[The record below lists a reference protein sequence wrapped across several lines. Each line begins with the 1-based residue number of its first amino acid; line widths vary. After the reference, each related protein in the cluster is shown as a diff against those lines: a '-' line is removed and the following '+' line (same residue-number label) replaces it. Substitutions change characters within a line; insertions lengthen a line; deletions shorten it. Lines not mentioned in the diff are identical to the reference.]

1 MFHILGR
8 FVFTSSF
15 SRRSSP
21 GFRMGPTR
29 FGFCCCERGLLIVF
43 TISIP
48 SIRALEL
55 SSSIFSLFGGLPT
68 VTDTLASTSRGMS
81 SNCVWALARRE
92 DGGYQSQVLA
102 QPGSA
107 STKPTTIQRS
117 PARCSGNKP
126 WTCGCCV
133 RCLPILVD
141 IRSRDDAS
149 LVRSGASF
157 VDLRRLGDFRPFP
170 KSAHLGVHRFTHD
183 SIPLQIS
190 SLECLIGRE
199 CHDHQDDKNGNDE
212 GWNKLGSHCAFP
224 SPGCG
229 V

>member
-1 MFHILGR
+1 
-8 FVFTSSF
+8 
-15 SRRSSP
+15 
-21 GFRMGPTR
+21 MGPTR
-29 FGFCCCERGLLIVF
+29 FGFCCGERGLLNVF

-48 SIRALEL
+48 SIRALDI

-68 VTDTLASTSRGMS
+68 VTNTLASISRGMS

-92 DGGYQSQVLA
+92 DAGYQSHVSA

-126 WTCGCCV
+126 WTCGCCF
-133 RCLPILVD
+133 RCLPILID
-141 IRSRDDAS
+141 ICSRDDAS

-157 VDLRRLGDFRPFP
+157 VDLRRLVDFRPFP

-183 SIPLQIS
+183 SVPLQNFELRV
-190 SLECLIGRE
+190 LER
-199 CHDHQDDKNGNDE
+199 
-212 GWNKLGSHCAFP
+212 SRMP
-224 SPGCG
+224 
-229 V
+229 

>member
-1 MFHILGR
+1 MMIITAEIRTSRVRDIRSIAARRAGEIRIILPQAGP
-8 FVFTSSF
+8 SSG
-15 SRRSSP
+15 SP
-21 GFRMGPTR
+21 
-29 FGFCCCERGLLIVF
+29 
-43 TISIP
+43 
-48 SIRALEL
+48 LEL
-55 SSSIFSLFGGLPT
+55 ENH
-68 VTDTLASTSRGMS
+68 TLASTSRGMS

-107 STKPTTIQRS
+107 STKPTTIQRL

-126 WTCGCCV
+126 RTCGCCF
-133 RCLPILVD
+133 RCLPILID
-141 IRSRDDAS
+141 ICSRDDAS

-157 VDLRRLGDFRPFP
+157 VDLRRLVDFRPFP

-183 SIPLQIS
+183 SVPLQIS

-212 GWNKLGSHCAFP
+212 GWNKPGSHCAFR

>member
-29 FGFCCCERGLLIVF
+29 FGFCCCERGLLNVF

-48 SIRALEL
+48 SIRALEI

-81 SNCVWALARRE
+81 SNCVWTLARRE
-92 DGGYQSQVLA
+92 DAGYQSHVLA

-133 RCLPILVD
+133 RCLPILID

-149 LVRSGASF
+149 PVG
-157 VDLRRLGDFRPFP
+157 
-170 KSAHLGVHRFTHD
+170 
-183 SIPLQIS
+183 
-190 SLECLIGRE
+190 LECLIGRE

-212 GWNKLGSHCAFP
+212 GWDKPGSHCAFP